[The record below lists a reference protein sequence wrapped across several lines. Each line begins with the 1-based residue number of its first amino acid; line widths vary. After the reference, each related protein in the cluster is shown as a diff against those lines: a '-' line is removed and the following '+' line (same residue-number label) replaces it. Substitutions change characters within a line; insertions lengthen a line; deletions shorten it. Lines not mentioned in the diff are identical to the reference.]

1 MSIRGLSAFAVAVT
15 ALGSLATAIPA
26 AAQSNAPQEP
36 QRTTATFQD
45 WLVQC
50 RMSEGEAPAAPAAAA
65 AAAVSTDP
73 KKAATPAAPAPVPV
87 PKAATTPVGKT
98 KICEMV
104 QTFTFRQTGGQLA
117 KIAIGKLPGEDKP
130 KAVLQTP
137 VGVFLTPGVTIKLD
151 EKTEFKGSFVRCTAA
166 NCLADIEL
174 PKDAEATFA
183 TAKAATLTFMNAA
196 RQPITLSMS
205 LRGFDGAFKSAM
217 SQQQAK

>member
-1 MSIRGLSAFAVAVT
+1 MSIRGLSAFAMAVT
-15 ALGSLATAIPA
+15 ALGSLATAVPA

-50 RMSEGEAPAAPAAAA
+50 RMSEGEAPPAAAPTAAPAAP
-65 AAAVSTDP
+65 TDP
-73 KKAATPAAPAPVPV
+73 KKAAAPPAPA
-87 PKAATTPVGKT
+87 PKAATTGKT

-137 VGVFLTPGVTIKLD
+137 VGVYLPPGVTIKLD
-151 EKTEFKGSFVRCTAA
+151 EKTEYKGSFVRCTAV

-174 PKDAEATFA
+174 PKESESAFA

-196 RQPITLSMS
+196 RQPITLSVS
-205 LRGFDGAFKSAM
+205 LQGFDGAFKSAM

>member
-1 MSIRGLSAFAVAVT
+1 MSIRGLSAVAVAVT
-15 ALGSLATAIPA
+15 ALGCFATAIPA
-26 AAQSNAPQEP
+26 AAQSNTPQEP

-50 RMSEGEAPAAPAAAA
+50 RMSEGEAAAAPAATTPAAPAN
-65 AAAVSTDP
+65 TDP
-73 KKAATPAAPAPVPV
+73 KKAATPPTPAPA
-87 PKAATTPVGKT
+87 PKAATPAGKT

-137 VGVFLTPGVTIKLD
+137 VGVYLTPGVTIKLD
-151 EKTEFKGSFVRCTAA
+151 EKTEYKGSFVRCTAV

-174 PKDAEATFA
+174 PKEAEATFA